1 MIYLGD
7 NFPPKYRNQLFTNNI
22 HGRRINND
30 LLRRSGSGYVA
41 SHGADL
47 MRSADPWFM
56 GVTLACGPGGE
67 VYVSDWSDTGECHS
81 TRNTRRQTGRIYR
94 LTYLQTKLD
103 RVDLTTKTNAQLV
116 ALQLHD
122 NDWLVRHA
130 RRLLHERTAA
140 GGDMSDVQ
148 VALNA
153 MLQKE
158 ARTPKRLRALWA
170 LKVTGG
176 LSDELLISLLTDQD
190 ESIRSWAVRLLCEA
204 GDPPADGF
212 ASMMA
217 LAKAGQSQ
225 RVRLSL
231 ASALQRLKPA
241 MRWPLA
247 EALATRSEDA
257 TDQNIPLMV
266 WYGIEP
272 LIADDINRFAQ
283 LACESSI
290 PRVRENIAR
299 RIASSQQSAPG
310 LELLF
315 QRLASGQNPAS
326 HADIVSGVLLGLQ
339 GQRHVAMPATWPTAY
354 QSLCSERDPKSRQQ
368 AMQLALVF
376 NDQQATDAM
385 KQIAMDAKAEPEY
398 RKLAIDALVASRATD
413 FGRQLL
419 TLLDDQTVRGEAL
432 RGLSNYGIEGV
443 ASAIISRYA
452 SYEVAEKQIALQTLA
467 SRIGWAAK
475 MLDAVEQKLV
485 PSADITAFTARQLRS
500 LGDQQIN
507 SRLSDLW
514 GNVRETP
521 QDRVKQID
529 GLRKMLS
536 PEILSQADL
545 SHGQELF
552 KKQCGSCHRFFG
564 EGGAVGPDIT
574 GAQRNNL
581 EYLLENIVD
590 PSASVAKEFRM
601 QMFRTT
607 DGRVI
612 NGLVESEGE
621 HSITIVNA
629 TEKVVVPVD
638 EIEERKRS
646 EVSIM
651 PNGLLDPLSEREV
664 RDLMGYLQ
672 R

>member
-1 MIYLGD
+1 
-7 NFPPKYRNQLFTNNI
+7 
-22 HGRRINND
+22 
-30 LLRRSGSGYVA
+30 
-41 SHGADL
+41 
-47 MRSADPWFM
+47 
-56 GVTLACGPGGE
+56 
-67 VYVSDWSDTGECHS
+67 
-81 TRNTRRQTGRIYR
+81 
-94 LTYLQTKLD
+94 LQTKLD
-103 RVDLTTKTNAQLV
+103 RVDLTTKTNDQLV

-130 RRLLHERTAA
+130 RRILHERTAE

-158 ARTPKRLRALWA
+158 APAPKRLRALWA
-170 LKVTGG
+170 LKVTAG
-176 LSDELLISLLTDQD
+176 LSDELLISLLSDQD
-190 ESIRSWAVRLLCEA
+190 ESIRSWAVRLLCED

-212 ASMMA
+212 ARMMA

-241 MRWPLA
+241 ARWPLA

-272 LIADDINRFAQ
+272 LIGDDINRFAQ
-283 LACESSI
+283 LACEASI

-299 RIASSQQSAPG
+299 RIASSQESVPG

-315 QRLASGQNPAS
+315 QRLASGRNSGS

-339 GQRHVAMPATWPTAY
+339 GQGHVAMPATWPTAY
-354 QSLCSERDPKSRQQ
+354 KKLRNELDPKSRQQ

-385 KQIAMDAKAEPEY
+385 KEIAIDSKAEPEY

-419 TLLDDQTVRGEAL
+419 TLLDDPSVRGEAL

-443 ASAIISRYA
+443 APAIISRYA

-467 SRIGWAAK
+467 SRLGWAAK
-475 MLDAVEQKLV
+475 ILDAVEKKLV
-485 PSADITAFTARQLRS
+485 PSSDITAFTARQLRS
-500 LGDQQIN
+500 LGDEQIN
-507 SRLSDLW
+507 SRLNALW

-521 QDRVKQID
+521 KDRVKQID

-536 PEILSQADL
+536 AQILSQADL
-545 SHGQELF
+545 SHGKELF
-552 KKQCGSCHRFFG
+552 KKQCGNCHRFFG

-590 PSASVAKEFRM
+590 PSASVAKEFHM

-646 EVSIM
+646 EVSVM
-651 PNGLLDPLSEREV
+651 PNGLLDPLSEREI